1 MCANKTNLM
10 SHHPFYH
17 FLKSRLTG
25 SLPGRDAQ
33 FKMAPSPAD
42 GSPFPYDKASDKA
55 FSSSVLIP
63 VVYDKFEEL
72 HIILTVRTDSIVH
85 GGQISF
91 PGGRADMNESSV
103 HTALRETEE
112 EIGIARE
119 KITVA
124 GNLSRLYLDRSNNLI
139 TPVIGFIPELPKL
152 KPNPAEV
159 SEAFTVSVKTLLE
172 ESNIIREQWKLR
184 DREFEV
190 PYWKI
195 HKVPLWGAT
204 AMMMSEFLEL
214 YKEFDQS

>member
-1 MCANKTNLM
+1 M
-10 SHHPFYH
+10 SLHPFYH
-17 FLKSRLTG
+17 FLKDRLTG

-33 FKMAPSPAD
+33 LKMAPSPSD
-42 GSPFPYDKASDKA
+42 GRHFPYNNPTENA
-55 FSSSVLIP
+55 FNSSVLIP

-72 HIILTVRTDSIVH
+72 HIILTVRTDSIAH

-91 PGGRADMNESSV
+91 PGGRADMNESII

-112 EIGIARE
+112 EIGITQE

-124 GNLSRLYLDRSNNLI
+124 GSLSRLYLDRSNNLI

-190 PYWKI
+190 PYWNI

-214 YKEFDQS
+214 YKEFEGF